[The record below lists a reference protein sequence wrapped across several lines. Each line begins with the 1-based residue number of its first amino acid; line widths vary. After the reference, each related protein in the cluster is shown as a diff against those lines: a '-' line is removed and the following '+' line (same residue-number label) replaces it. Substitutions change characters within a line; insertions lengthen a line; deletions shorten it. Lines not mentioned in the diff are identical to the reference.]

1 MTVRRKG
8 LASTETTENWH
19 VLWPW
24 KSEDAARPAESWGV
38 GLRTSG
44 YLPRSRS
51 MHCGRSSRRGK
62 ILVMGWV
69 CESLWPSPSGVY
81 PTFDHGKPGR
91 SLKTSNGPQDGPQV
105 VWCYCPVLSSPRDP
119 RALGVSPFGQMR
131 PLNSSWTKVGKEVR
145 LKAMKVTIWK
155 SDLQLSA
162 ESLVGEDL
170 DKKSGSEDT
179 ADWWPFLNRFITGP
193 V

>member
-1 MTVRRKG
+1 MMQ
-8 LASTETTENWH
+8 S
-19 VLWPW
+19 
-24 KSEDAARPAESWGV
+24 
-38 GLRTSG
+38 
-44 YLPRSRS
+44 
-51 MHCGRSSRRGK
+51 
-62 ILVMGWV
+62 
-69 CESLWPSPSGVY
+69 
-81 PTFDHGKPGR
+81 
-91 SLKTSNGPQDGPQV
+91 
-105 VWCYCPVLSSPRDP
+105 CPVLSSPRDP
-119 RALGVSPFGQMR
+119 KTPLVYPLYR
-131 PLNSSWTKVGKEVR
+131 PDAAERNSSWTKIGKEVR

>member
-1 MTVRRKG
+1 
-8 LASTETTENWH
+8 
-19 VLWPW
+19 
-24 KSEDAARPAESWGV
+24 
-38 GLRTSG
+38 
-44 YLPRSRS
+44 
-51 MHCGRSSRRGK
+51 
-62 ILVMGWV
+62 MG
-69 CESLWPSPSGVY
+69 
-81 PTFDHGKPGR
+81 H
-91 SLKTSNGPQDGPQV
+91 NGPQM
-105 VWCYCPVLSSPRDP
+105 VWCYCPVLSSP

-179 ADWWPFLNRFITGP
+179 ADWWPFLNIFIMIYHWSCLDIIQTWRIWLKTILSRWLHWIPQVLHRELFTLTLQALEVRICQTCWKLMGQNLRP
-193 V
+193 KIHEAISRMGIQF